1 MMMYETFIK
10 SYKNNEQKCP
20 VCGEALPAHQTWP
33 GHRHI
38 LCGRPECNDIF
49 KLENPR
55 AKYIPANTQRCSA
68 EECENYLPEG
78 WYWFRPTNL
87 GCSPECWRRQHSAK
101 GPQVP
106 CGCGCGQIVARPAS
120 SISEDGMNFVNRAH
134 LGEYNMQQTFGKCG
148 PFESIAKEYFNG
160 FAQIHYRTP
169 KKHLPRLLPLFW
181 FLNEQGFTDLEDV
194 GAPTITAFLNWGKT
208 VGRKTAQYSPCTL
221 STFFN
226 WMIAEGRRKGPNPVI
241 PLIHK
246 LPFKSRKPRPLDA
259 AELELLWKLLTERGN
274 PRVRFAAAIA
284 EEGGLRI
291 SEVCNLRLS
300 DIDLVQQRAFIRL
313 PNKTNTERWAFFGEK
328 TKKYYAEWMLE
339 RDPDTSHDHVL
350 HNYLSD
356 PMMPYTLTCEFN
368 RVLCKV
374 YKGKKINEVGFDQWS
389 FHRLRH
395 TMASNLIAAGA
406 GAATVMAAGGW
417 KSHDAMAGY
426 AKVDEDLAR
435 RGYDEAMRRAK
446 DQAFKTPQRRS
457 LTPAD
462 LLSRKGKSLILKPVS
477 EEAEHCV

>member
-1 MMMYETFIK
+1 MNFKDRIKTF
-10 SYKNNEQKCP
+10 KNGEKGCP
-20 VCGEALPAHQTWP
+20 ICGTPLPAHRAWP
-33 GHRHI
+33 GFRYQ
-38 LCGRPECNDIF
+38 LCGKQECHSKF
-49 KLENPR
+49 KAENCR
-55 AKYIPANTQRCSA
+55 AKFIPANTQRCGVSG
-68 EECENYLPEG
+68 CENYLPEG
-78 WYWFRPTNL
+78 WYWFRPTTKS
-87 GCSPECWRRQHSAK
+87 CSPECWLSHFLSVRP
-101 GPQVP
+101 GVP
-106 CGCGCGQIVARPAS
+106 CGCGCGENVQRCDSALS
-120 SISEDGMNFVNRAH
+120 KDGLNFVDRAH
-134 LGEYNMQQTFGKCG
+134 VGNYNMQNTFGQCG

-169 KKHLPRLLPLFW
+169 KKHLPCLLPLFW
-181 FLNEQGFTDLEDV
+181 YLNEQGFTDLEDV

-208 VGRKTAQYSPCTL
+208 VGRKTAQYSPSTL

-226 WMIAEGRRKGPNPVI
+226 WMIAEGRRKEPNPVI

-246 LPFKSRKPRPLDA
+246 EPFKNRKPRPLDA
-259 AELELLWKLLTERGN
+259 IELELLWKLLAERGN
-274 PRVRFAAAIA
+274 ARTRLAAAIA

-291 SEVCNLRLS
+291 GEVCNLRLS
-300 DIDLVQQRAFIRL
+300 DIDMVQQRAFIRL
-313 PNKTNTERWAFFGEK
+313 PNKTNTERWAFFGGK
-328 TKKYYAEWMLE
+328 TKAYFAEWMLE
-339 RDPDTSHDHVL
+339 RDPDCRHDHVL
-350 HNYLSD
+350 HNHLSD
-356 PMMPYTLTCEFN
+356 PMTTGTMTYEFN
-368 RVLCKV
+368 HILCKV
-374 YKGKKINEVGFDQWS
+374 YRGQKINEVGLDKWS

-395 TMASNLIAAGA
+395 TMASNLVAAGA

-446 DQAFKTPQRRS
+446 EQAFKTPQRRS